1 MIWAVMILG
10 VLADRITKILAAG
23 YLPYE
28 VPVPIIGNIF
38 SLEYIH
44 NKGAAWSILDGR
56 VGLLLIITVAVTIFI
71 AWLLHKTPKEQK
83 FMRFSYA
90 LLISGALGNIIDRV
104 YYGYVID
111 FLRFPNFPVFNIADC
126 CVTVGIALIIILTI
140 KDMIDE
146 SKNNKNNKK
155 PAQNGKKAKQ
165 K

>member
-1 MIWAVMILG
+1 MILG

-23 YLPYE
+23 NLPYE

-44 NKGAAWSILDGR
+44 NEGAAWSILNGR
-56 VGLLLIITVAVTIFI
+56 VGLLLIITVLVTIFI
-71 AWLLHKTPKEQK
+71 ALLLHKTPKEHK

-90 LLISGALGNIIDRV
+90 LLISGALGNIIDRL

-126 CVTVGIALIIILTI
+126 CVTVGIALIVILTI
-140 KDMIDE
+140 KEMKDE
-146 SKNNKNNKK
+146 SLNSKSNTKTV
-155 PAQNGKKAKQ
+155 QQGKKAKQ